1 MLLIAIAVR
10 DQRRSHSN
18 LYLIL
23 TCISVTALFLG
34 YVPTGSRLPD
44 FLHYTFRLMDVPHLV
59 FTWLFA
65 LSLYQRNFKL
75 EASHIIVGVLY
86 VLPIYYIRLSAMA
99 ILPAYPG
106 WLITIVSIMSLILTV
121 HLIYV
126 IIRELGDDLIEKR
139 RLSRLYF
146 VMVII
151 FVTIVA
157 AVSEIFASAFPV
169 DATTMKI
176 VSIWP
181 AIVWG
186 CYWMLEFNSQA
197 IRFQATTE
205 NTIKQRDHALK
216 HKLDDIIQTQEAFK
230 EADLTIIMLAK
241 RVGVTQHHLRA
252 FINQTLGYDNFSAYL
267 NSYRIE
273 AVKAALELPENAKT
287 PIITIALDN
296 GFRSL
301 SPFNRAFRLMEG
313 TTPSEYRRR
322 VGE

>member
-1 MLLIAIAVR
+1 
-10 DQRRSHSN
+10 
-18 LYLIL
+18 
-23 TCISVTALFLG
+23 
-34 YVPTGSRLPD
+34 
-44 FLHYTFRLMDVPHLV
+44 MDVPHLV
-59 FTWLFA
+59 LTWLFA

-75 EASHIIVGVLY
+75 EASHIVVGTLY
-86 VLPIYYIRLSAMA
+86 VLPIYYIRLSAMD

-106 WLITIVSIMSLILTV
+106 WLITIISIMSLILTG
-121 HLIYV
+121 HLIYI

-139 RLSRLYF
+139 RSSRLYF

-157 AVSEIFASAFPV
+157 AVSEIFASSLPV
-169 DATTMKI
+169 DKTTMKI
-176 VSIWP
+176 ASIWP

-186 CYWMLEFNSQA
+186 CYWMLEFNDQA

-205 NTIKQRDHALK
+205 NTISRRDHDLK
-216 HKLDDIIQTQEAFK
+216 HKLDVIIRTQEAFK
-230 EADLTIIMLAK
+230 EADLTIIMLSK
-241 RVGVTQHHLRA
+241 RLGVTQHRLRA
-252 FINQTLGYDNFSAYL
+252 FINQTLGYDNFSTYL

-273 AVKAALELPENAKT
+273 AVKKALELPENAQI

-322 VGE
+322 VGEQL